1 MATTLNMTL
10 LLRRAAFADSC
21 VLQAGEPGYHTTT
34 KEFKIGDG
42 TTTWKELPIANKT
55 QIEAIVSAAITAH
68 AAGYYTKTEI
78 DDIKTAL
85 QSATSKVATDLTAEV
100 TARTN
105 ADTNLQNQI
114 NDKLASADF
123 TSWKNTHETGHA
135 KSASEITT
143 EITNA
148 VNGEKTLREQA
159 DTAINNKIGG
169 SFDATNTVAKAIT
182 AAEAA
187 AKAHA
192 ESKASAAQTA
202 AEATAESKDA
212 ARAQAAATALSEA
225 KTELEGK
232 ISAGD
237 SATLKSAK
245 DYTDEK
251 VAAEAKLRS
260 DADNAL
266 DERIDKLEAFFEGAD
281 HDGKEGGLKDA
292 LDTLVEIQT
301 YIESEGAA
309 ADEMLKDIAQNTSD
323 ISALTS
329 RMGTAESSI
338 TTLGTTKLDK
348 SVYDTYIDGKSMS
361 DAQLKKYA
369 EDEADAAQSA
379 AITEAGKLDSALET
393 KLNTKISTDI
403 SSAIA
408 SEVSRANGAYDPK
421 GAAAD
426 ALTEAKS
433 HANSADA
440 ALKTALEG
448 VASTAKSSDAT
459 IAGAKKYADE
469 KASAAETNAKTAVI
483 GADTDAK
490 TANTIYGAKAFAT
503 DAANTAKS
511 AVIGTASD
519 TKASDTIKGAKKYAD
534 DVAST
539 AKSEAIA
546 AVVGTASDGADTDTI
561 EGVRK
566 AFAAA
571 DTTVLS
577 TAKTYAEQQVTN
589 AHKDF
594 QTATVKDAAHDSA
607 TDPSFITS
615 ITLTKGHVTGA
626 TVRNLAEVLEA
637 MEFIFDGGTAPNTV
651 EI

>member
-10 LLRRAAFADSC
+10 LLRRAAFADTC

-55 QIEAIVSAAITAH
+55 QIDAIVSAAITAH
-68 AAGYYTKTEI
+68 AAGYYTKDEI

-85 QSATSKVATDLTAEV
+85 QSATSKVATDLAAEV

-105 ADTNLQNQI
+105 ADVSLQNQI
-114 NDKLASADF
+114 NNKLASADF
-123 TSWKNTHETGHA
+123 TSWKTTHESGHA

-143 EITNA
+143 EITTA
-148 VNGEKTLREQA
+148 VNSEKTLREQA

-182 AAEAA
+182 AAETA
-187 AKAHA
+187 AKTYA
-192 ESKASAAQTA
+192 EAQASAAQTA
-202 AEATAESKDA
+202 AESTAESKDA

-260 DADNAL
+260 DADSAL

-281 HDGKEGGLKDA
+281 HDGEAGGLKDA
-292 LDTLVEIQT
+292 LDTLVEIQSF
-301 YIESEGAA
+301 IESEGTA
-309 ADEMLKDIAQNTSD
+309 ADEMVKDIAKNTSN
-323 ISALTS
+323 IASLTS
-329 RMGTAESSI
+329 RMGTAESGI
-338 TTLGTTKLDK
+338 TTLGTNKLDK
-348 SVYDTYIDGKSMS
+348 SVYETYINDKSMS

-369 EDEADAAQSA
+369 EDEADAAQTA
-379 AITEAGKLDSALET
+379 AITEAGKLDTALHT
-393 KLNTKISTDI
+393 VISKEIDDDVKA
-403 SSAIA
+403 AIDTEIA
-408 SEVSRANGAYDPK
+408 RANGAYDPK
-421 GAAAD
+421 GSAATAE
-426 ALTEAKS
+426 TNAKNF
-433 HANSADA
+433 ATSADT
-440 ALKTALEG
+440 ALKTAIEG
-448 VASTAKSSDAT
+448 VASTAKSSDPT

-483 GADTDAK
+483 GTSADAK
-490 TANTIYGAKAFAT
+490 TADTIHGAKAFAT
-503 DAANTAKS
+503 DAANAAKS
-511 AVIGTASD
+511 AVIGTSSD

-534 DVAST
+534 DAAST
-539 AKSEAIA
+539 AKSEAIS
-546 AVVGTASDGADTDTI
+546 AVVGTANDGADTDTI
-561 EGVRK
+561 KGVRK

-571 DTTVLS
+571 DTTVLA

-626 TVRNLAEVLEA
+626 TVRNLAEVLAA
-637 MEFIFDGGTAPNTV
+637 MEFIFDGGTSADTV

>member
-10 LLRRAAFADSC
+10 LLRRAAFADTC

-55 QIEAIVSAAITAH
+55 QIDAIVSAAITAH
-68 AAGYYTKTEI
+68 AAGYYTKGEI
-78 DDIKTAL
+78 DEIKLAL
-85 QSATSKVATDLTAEV
+85 QNATSKVATDLTAEV

-114 NDKLASADF
+114 NNKLASADF
-123 TSWKNTHETGHA
+123 TSWKNTHENGHA

-159 DTAINNKIGG
+159 DTAINNKIGTV
-169 SFDATNTVAKAIT
+169 TNGKTVVGMISD
-182 AAEAA
+182 AEAA
-187 AKAHA
+187 AKSHA
-192 ESKASAAQTA
+192 ETKASAAESA
-202 AEATAESKDA
+202 AKNYAN
-212 ARAQAAATALSEA
+212 AQDTALHTTITGEISAA

-232 ISAGD
+232 ISSGD
-237 SATLKSAK
+237 STTLQSAK
-245 DYTDEK
+245 SYTDEK
-251 VAAEAKLRS
+251 VSAEATARTN
-260 DADNAL
+260 ADNAL
-266 DERIDKLEAFFEGAD
+266 DARIDKLEAFFEGAD
-281 HDGKEGGLKDA
+281 HDGEDGGLKDA
-292 LDTLVEIQT
+292 LDTLVEIQN
-301 YIESEGAA
+301 YIESEGTA
-309 ADEMLKDIAQNTSD
+309 ADEMVKDIAKNTSN
-323 ISALTS
+323 IASLTS
-329 RMGTAESSI
+329 RIGTAESSI
-338 TTLGTTKLDK
+338 TTLGTNKLDK
-348 SVYDTYIDGKSMS
+348 SVYDAYIDGKSMS

-369 EDEADAAQSA
+369 EDEADAAQTA
-379 AITEAGKLDSALET
+379 AITEAGKLDTALHTE
-393 KLNTKISTDI
+393 ISKEIDADVKA
-403 SSAIA
+403 AIDT
-408 SEVSRANGAYDPK
+408 EIVRANGAYDPK
-421 GAAAD
+421 GAAAT
-426 ALTEAKS
+426 AEANAKS

-448 VASTAKSSDAT
+448 VASTAKSGDAT

-469 KASAAETNAKTAVI
+469 KASAAETNATSAVI
-483 GADTDAK
+483 GTSSDTK

-511 AVIGTASD
+511 AVIGTSSD

-534 DVAST
+534 DAAST
-539 AKSEAIA
+539 AKSEAIS
-546 AVVGTASDGADTDTI
+546 AVVGTANDGADAATI
-561 EGVRK
+561 NGVKK
-566 AFAAA
+566 AFTAA
-571 DTTVLS
+571 DTTVLN
-577 TAKTYAEQQVTN
+577 TAKSYADTQVAN

-626 TVRNLAEVLEA
+626 TVRNLAEVLAA
-637 MEFIFDGGTAPNTV
+637 MEFIFDGGTSADTV